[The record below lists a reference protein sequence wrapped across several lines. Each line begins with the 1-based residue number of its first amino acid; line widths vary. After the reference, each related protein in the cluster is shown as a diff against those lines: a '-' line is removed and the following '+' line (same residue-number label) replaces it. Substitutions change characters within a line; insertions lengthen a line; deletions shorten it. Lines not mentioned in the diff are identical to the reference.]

1 MNVGLVVGAAMLV
14 PTRSL
19 AVELSGS
26 GRITP
31 ITATEFS
38 DVLAEHSGSVVL
50 INFWASWCV
59 PCLREI
65 PELVELAER
74 YHDRGL
80 TLVPFSLDDPGDLE
94 PIVLPFLNQRFP
106 DFTSYARV
114 DLEMDTVVS
123 VVDDAW
129 NEILPTSY
137 VLDRDGN
144 VAELIQGGKA
154 IEDFE
159 AAVLPLL
166 DPLSEE

>member
-1 MNVGLVVGAAMLV
+1 MMHGLRALLLFLLLV
-14 PTRSL
+14 PVAASPF
-19 AVELSGS
+19 ELSGS

-31 ITATEFS
+31 ITAPEFA
-38 DVLAEHSGSVVL
+38 DVLSAQSGRVVL

-65 PELVELAER
+65 PDLVELAER
-74 YHDRGL
+74 YHDQGL
-80 TLVPFSLDDPGDLE
+80 TLVAFSLDDPGDLD
-94 PIVLPFLNQRFP
+94 PIVVPFLNQRFP
-106 DFTSYARV
+106 DFVSYARV

-137 VLDRDGN
+137 VLDRDGT
-144 VAELIQGGKA
+144 VKRLIQGGKP

-166 DPLSEE
+166 DVE